1 MLILKTLIASLFLG
15 SAIAASTIAG
25 LAPDHGQVMKSDLP
39 IITSAMLHIGSNSN
53 PYPSSYEA
61 DIALVAD
68 EENCDEAEPLDAV
81 TQIADTK
88 SDYGTKSVLH

>member
-1 MLILKTLIASLFLG
+1 MLLLKTLVVSLFLG
-15 SAIAASTIAG
+15 SAIAASTFAT

-39 IITSAMLHIGSNSN
+39 VITSAMMHIGSNSN

-61 DIALVAD
+61 DIAMVPD
-68 EENCDEAEPLDAV
+68 EEYCDEAEALDAV
-81 TQIADTK
+81 AQIADTK